1 MPKRRD
7 LLALATLSELSA
19 CALVEKFSF
28 EDAHHDLV
36 VLGALLPPHSS
47 PSHCNANLSIKA
59 ILAALGRV
67 ECDWICHLF
76 VTGALSWEAT

>member
-47 PSHCNANLSIKA
+47 ASHNNTNFSNKA
-59 ILAALGRV
+59 ILAVQSRAGHN
-67 ECDWICHLF
+67 WACHLF
-76 VTGALSWEAT
+76 VTRTPPWEAN

>member
-1 MPKRRD
+1 MPKKRD

-36 VLGALLPPHSS
+36 VVGALFPPHSS
-47 PSHCNANLSIKA
+47 PSHCNTNLSIKA

-67 ECDWICHLF
+67 ECNWICH
-76 VTGALSWEAT
+76 

>member
-28 EDAHHDLV
+28 EDAHHDFV
-36 VLGALLPPHSS
+36 VFGALLPPHSS
-47 PSHCNANLSIKA
+47 PSQCNTNLSIKA

-67 ECDWICHLF
+67 ECNLICHLF
-76 VTGALSWEAT
+76 VTKALPWEAN

>member
-1 MPKRRD
+1 MPKRRG
-7 LLALATLSELSA
+7 LLALATLFELSA

-36 VLGALLPPHSS
+36 VLGALPPPHSS
-47 PSHCNANLSIKA
+47 PSHCNTNLSIKA

-67 ECDWICHLF
+67 ECNWICHLF
-76 VTGALSWEAT
+76 VTRAPPWEAN